1 MGYYN
6 ELAIHHLRGMG
17 DMSGVFLFLGSN
29 RRVNWIVHQG
39 RFQGAPTTKEGQG
52 LHLALGLFSMG
63 SISI

>member
-1 MGYYN
+1 
-6 ELAIHHLRGMG
+6 
-17 DMSGVFLFLGSN
+17 MSGVFLFLGSN